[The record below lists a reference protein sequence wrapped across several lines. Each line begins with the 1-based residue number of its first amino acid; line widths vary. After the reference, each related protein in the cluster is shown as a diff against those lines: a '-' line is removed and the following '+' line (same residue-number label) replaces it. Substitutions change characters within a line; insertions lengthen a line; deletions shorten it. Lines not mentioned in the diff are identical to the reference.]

1 MEKLHIRLE
10 NENLRPQLD
19 WIIDNA
25 SSANFNYP
33 PVIINHYISSREFVK
48 FLNVSLFLIRNFG
61 NIPNCY
67 GKIKEYNSA
76 LKDLTNIS

>member
-33 PVIINHYISSREFVK
+33 PVIINHISSREFVNN
-48 FLNVSLFLIRNFG
+48 FYFFFFLIRNFG